1 MNETEQ
7 KIVLLCAA
15 LGVVAISFLIITEG
29 LFITLRGV
37 FEISIRARN
46 INWRDFCDYSDVEKT
61 EMSSSIAI
69 FNALKP

>member
-15 LGVVAISFLIITEG
+15 LGVVVISFLIITEG

-37 FEISIRARN
+37 FEISIRA
-46 INWRDFCDYSDVEKT
+46 
-61 EMSSSIAI
+61 AI
-69 FNALKP
+69 LIGVIFVITRMLKRLK